1 MADERQSNSEQ
12 VNRGGIVS
20 SMGEM
25 EAWRGQLV
33 RGALRVLSILGALA
47 VIGGSYSELTTRGG
61 RSIPFYVGAYV
72 ILLLITFYPRT
83 PYVFQ
88 AGTIL
93 FLLYGLGVFN
103 LYNAGLA
110 GDEGIFF
117 LATFA
122 LAGLFF
128 GRRGGIPALAL
139 TIVTLLLGGWAY
151 STGVWVVKPDTFVAS
166 NTSIF
171 SWVSTAIVFFMLS
184 RLIGLSQ
191 NTLFTGLGDS
201 LNKSQELAGQL
212 EAARANLEV
221 RVEQRTQELAR
232 HSSYLEATAAVAR
245 EALGTLDVQELLSRV
260 VSLISDR
267 FGFYHTGIFLLDPTG
282 QWAELKAASSQGGQ
296 RMLERGHRLQVG
308 GQGTVGHVAGQG
320 QARIA
325 SDVGADAIFFDN
337 PDLPDT
343 RSEVAL
349 PLRVR
354 GQIMGVLDVQSTV
367 PQAFSSDDAAVL
379 QTLADQ
385 VALAINNAMLFQQA
399 QASLETERRA
409 YGELGRQAWQEM
421 LRAQAGL
428 GFRRSQ
434 EGLAPAGDE
443 WRPEMQTAMQTGKA
457 VQEQATTLAVPI
469 KVRDQVIGVI
479 DARKPEGAW
488 TQEQAAVVETLADQL
503 GVALE
508 SARLYQ
514 DTQRRAAQERLVG
527 QVTARMSETLDMETV
542 LRTAI
547 CEMGEAL
554 GMAEVE
560 VRMGT
565 PTDGNGYS
573 KSN

>member
-1 MADERQSNSEQ
+1 
-12 VNRGGIVS
+12 
-20 SMGEM
+20 
-25 EAWRGQLV
+25 
-33 RGALRVLSILGALA
+33 
-47 VIGGSYSELTTRGG
+47 
-61 RSIPFYVGAYV
+61 
-72 ILLLITFYPRT
+72 
-83 PYVFQ
+83 
-88 AGTIL
+88 
-93 FLLYGLGVFN
+93 
-103 LYNAGLA
+103 
-110 GDEGIFF
+110 
-117 LATFA
+117 
-122 LAGLFF
+122 
-128 GRRGGIPALAL
+128 
-139 TIVTLLLGGWAY
+139 
-151 STGVWVVKPDTFVAS
+151 
-166 NTSIF
+166 
-171 SWVSTAIVFFMLS
+171 
-184 RLIGLSQ
+184 
-191 NTLFTGLGDS
+191 
-201 LNKSQELAGQL
+201 
-212 EAARANLEV
+212 
-221 RVEQRTQELAR
+221 
-232 HSSYLEATAAVAR
+232 
-245 EALGTLDVQELLSRV
+245 
-260 VSLISDR
+260 
-267 FGFYHTGIFLLDPTG
+267 
-282 QWAELKAASSQGGQ
+282 
-296 RMLERGHRLQVG
+296 
-308 GQGTVGHVAGQG
+308 
-320 QARIA
+320 
-325 SDVGADAIFFDN
+325 
-337 PDLPDT
+337 
-343 RSEVAL
+343 
-349 PLRVR
+349 
-354 GQIMGVLDVQSTV
+354 
-367 PQAFSSDDAAVL
+367 
-379 QTLADQ
+379 
-385 VALAINNAMLFQQA
+385 MLFQQA